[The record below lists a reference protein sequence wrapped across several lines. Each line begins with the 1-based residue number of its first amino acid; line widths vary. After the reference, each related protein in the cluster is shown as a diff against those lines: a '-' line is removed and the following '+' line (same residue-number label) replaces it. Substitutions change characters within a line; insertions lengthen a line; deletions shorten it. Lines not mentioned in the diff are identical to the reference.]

1 MCLFLTL
8 LSLRGSLVSAS
19 GAPLRHGAQ
28 APHCSQGSPQH
39 RQSAEGMQARLPL
52 LPGAGAQ
59 LPRCGM
65 WDLPRPGIE
74 PVSPALTDEFFTTEP
89 PGKP

>member
-1 MCLFLTL
+1 MFVSDSAESSW
-8 LSLRGSLVSAS
+8 LSSLSERGSSPPRCAGSSL
-19 GAPLRHGAQ
+19 
-28 APHCSQGSPQH
+28 SQGSPQH